1 MVAFLVKIHFFFLWV
16 IRNVIVVL
24 FFFIKYQVS
33 FSTSYVLKTT
43 NILWQCFFNT
53 HSASSK
59 HDLPH
64 LTFVSGVHCWRT
76 VWPLAQGGPQGLQL
90 DTPLWSEKVFPRLQG
105 TQVCPAV
112 SETLVPHLGEGS
124 WPLSQGSQST
134 QRIFPSPNSTV
145 YWSLLQP
152 YAA

>member
-1 MVAFLVKIHFFFLWV
+1 MLL
-16 IRNVIVVL
+16 L
-24 FFFIKYQVS
+24 YYFFFIKYQVS
-33 FSTSYVLKTT
+33 FSTSYVLKTA

-145 YWSLLQP
+145 YLIFATTISCLKGNKK
-152 YAA
+152 AN